1 MVEHLIVF
9 NAEASPEEV
18 REMVRKAQEVLLQI
32 PGVCGLRYGEAL
44 SPEARYRYWLS
55 VLFEGPEVVAFYR
68 DHPLH
73 VAFADGVFRPMARD
87 RITADYLVVT
97 EVLCGT

>member
-9 NAEASPEEV
+9 NTEASPEEV
-18 REMVRKAQEVLLQI
+18 RRMVKQAREVLLQI

-55 VLFEGPEVVAFYR
+55 VLFEGPEVVEFYR

-73 VAFADGVFRPMARD
+73 VEFANRVFRPMAQD
-87 RITADYLVVT
+87 RITTDYLVLT
-97 EVLCGT
+97 EVPCGT

>member
-9 NAEASPEEV
+9 NAEVSPEEV
-18 REMVRKAQEVLLQI
+18 REMVRKAEEVLLQI

-44 SPEARYRYWLS
+44 SEEARYRYWLS
-55 VLFEGPEVVAFYR
+55 VLFEGPEVVSFYR

-73 VAFADGVFRPMARD
+73 VEFANRVFRPREGGHKRSQGA
-87 RITADYLVVT
+87 L
-97 EVLCGT
+97 L

>member
-1 MVEHLIVF
+1 VVEHLILF

-18 REMVRKAQEVLLQI
+18 RGMVRKAQEVLLKI

-44 SPEARYRYWLS
+44 SKGARYRYWLS
-55 VLFEGPEVVAFYR
+55 ILFEGPEVVPFYR

-73 VAFADGVFRPMARD
+73 VEFADTVFRPMAQD
-87 RITADYLVVT
+87 RITTDYLVLT
-97 EVLCGT
+97 EVLCGK